1 MLSLHPVFWGAKSNT
16 EQAGLSNQQEWLKDQ
31 TSQGARVVFS
41 GGRKQKKDFLIHYA
55 SIFLV
60 PANLPSGTDYL
71 RLSGK
76 LLGYHSV
83 RFSDEFSTNEFCLS
97 LFNPAHVR

>member
-31 TSQGARVVFS
+31 TSQGDRVVFS

-55 SIFLV
+55 SIFLGSCKSSFWNRLLEIEWETVRV
-60 PANLPSGTDYL
+60 P
-71 RLSGK
+71 
-76 LLGYHSV
+76 
-83 RFSDEFSTNEFCLS
+83 FCEI
-97 LFNPAHVR
+97 FR